1 MAATLLTVES
11 YLTAAQTALAGGNY
25 AEARKQAV
33 LAQLEIS
40 KLPASQGIDGMS
52 TQYRADLKS
61 IMDSITALE
70 DRDDGTRQ
78 VLGVWGV

>member
-1 MAATLLTVES
+1 MAATLATVEA
-11 YLTAAQTALAGGNY
+11 YLTAAQTALSASNY

-40 KLPASQGIDGMS
+40 KLPASQGIDGMN
-52 TQYRADLKS
+52 TQYRADLKA
-61 IMDSITALE
+61 IMESITALE
-70 DRDDGTRQ
+70 DRDDSTRQ